1 MGQHFVFD
9 EGINFPLRRALILLS
24 VQALSTLCLRGDMQK
39 ETTETQR
46 KQSSHGEVLK
56 FEHGLIC
63 AQACESAS
71 LDENWDHVSR
81 HKHTRPASGGTLV
94 PQFPHLSVVAV
105 LLALLIFDS
114 LLLAS
119 AAAAPSPGR
128 YVSMRVLVT
137 ICFLLISTHSLAAL
151 QQKRATLTRAQTSEA
166 ERRLSE
172 LGYWTGPVD
181 GRFDEGTK
189 SALIAFQKWE
199 GRAITAKLTLD
210 ELEAI
215 RNGVAPQARD
225 LGYAHVEVDVD
236 RQVLMLIN
244 EEGVVRV
251 LPVSTGNDK
260 HFMDQGQ
267 MSVAYTPR
275 GRFVV
280 YDKTYG
286 WENGD
291 LGSIYYANYISGGV
305 AIHGYLTVPTTP
317 ASHGCIRIPMFAA
330 REVSRLL
337 PVGTIVLVYD
347 KVSFVSA
354 KEWVKNPKL
363 KDAALANGAL
373 Q

>member
-1 MGQHFVFD
+1 MKA
-9 EGINFPLRRALILLS
+9 I
-24 VQALSTLCLRGDMQK
+24 
-39 ETTETQR
+39 
-46 KQSSHGEVLK
+46 
-56 FEHGLIC
+56 
-63 AQACESAS
+63 
-71 LDENWDHVSR
+71 
-81 HKHTRPASGGTLV
+81 
-94 PQFPHLSVVAV
+94 
-105 LLALLIFDS
+105 
-114 LLLAS
+114 
-119 AAAAPSPGR
+119 
-128 YVSMRVLVT
+128 VT
-137 ICFLLISTHSLAAL
+137 ICLLLISAQVLSGAP
-151 QQKRATLTRAQTSEA
+151 QKKRVALTRAEIIEA

-181 GRFDEGTK
+181 GRLDEGTA

-199 GRAITAKLTLD
+199 GREITGKLTLR

-215 RNGVAPQARD
+215 RNGVAPNPRD
-225 LGYAHVEVDVD
+225 LGYEHVEVDVD
-236 RQVLMLIN
+236 RQVLMLVN
-244 EEGVVRV
+244 DEGAVRV

-260 HFMDQGQ
+260 QFMDQGQ

-291 LGSIYYANYISGGV
+291 LGSVYYANYISGGV

-337 PVGTIVLVYD
+337 PKGTIVLVYD

-354 KEWVKNPKL
+354 KDWIKNPKL

>member
-1 MGQHFVFD
+1 MKAFIIVCFVFISAQSIV
-9 EGINFPLRRALILLS
+9 GAP
-24 VQALSTLCLRGDMQK
+24 QK
-39 ETTETQR
+39 
-46 KQSSHGEVLK
+46 
-56 FEHGLIC
+56 
-63 AQACESAS
+63 
-71 LDENWDHVSR
+71 
-81 HKHTRPASGGTLV
+81 
-94 PQFPHLSVVAV
+94 
-105 LLALLIFDS
+105 
-114 LLLAS
+114 
-119 AAAAPSPGR
+119 
-128 YVSMRVLVT
+128 
-137 ICFLLISTHSLAAL
+137 
-151 QQKRATLTRAQTSEA
+151 KRASLTRAQVMEA
-166 ERRLSE
+166 ERSLSE

-181 GRFDEGTK
+181 GRLDEGTT

-199 GRAITAKLTLD
+199 GRAITGKLTLA

-215 RNGVAPQARD
+215 RNGVHPQARD

-236 RQVLMLIN
+236 RQVLMLID
-244 EEGVVRV
+244 EEGAVRV

-260 HFMDQGQ
+260 QFMDQGQ

-286 WENGD
+286 WENGE

-354 KEWVKNPKL
+354 KEWIKNPKL

>member
-1 MGQHFVFD
+1 M
-9 EGINFPLRRALILLS
+9 
-24 VQALSTLCLRGDMQK
+24 K
-39 ETTETQR
+39 
-46 KQSSHGEVLK
+46 
-56 FEHGLIC
+56 
-63 AQACESAS
+63 
-71 LDENWDHVSR
+71 
-81 HKHTRPASGGTLV
+81 
-94 PQFPHLSVVAV
+94 V
-105 LLALLIFDS
+105 LLATGL
-114 LLLAS
+114 
-119 AAAAPSPGR
+119 
-128 YVSMRVLVT
+128 
-137 ICFLLISTHSLAAL
+137 LLISMLADSRA
-151 QQKRATLTRAQTSEA
+151 QQKSTHHVSTRAQIKEA

-181 GRFDEGTK
+181 GRLDEGTR

-199 GRAITAKLTLD
+199 GRAITGKLTLED
-210 ELEAI
+210 LDAI
-215 RNGVAPQARD
+215 RNSVPPKARD

-236 RQVLMLIN
+236 RQVLMLVN
-244 EEGVVRV
+244 EDDGVRV

-260 HFMDQGQ
+260 QFMDQGQ

-291 LGSIYYANYISGGV
+291 LGSVYYANYISGGV

-330 REVSRLL
+330 RELSRLL

-354 KEWVKNPKL
+354 KDWIRNPKL

>member
-1 MGQHFVFD
+1 M
-9 EGINFPLRRALILLS
+9 ALSSGLFS
-24 VQALSTLCLRGDMQK
+24 VQPLSPLCLCGVFYERFDNHRD
-39 ETTETQR
+39 TEDSEVAQR
-46 KQSSHGEVLK
+46 KPNYYMK
-56 FEHGLIC
+56 
-63 AQACESAS
+63 
-71 LDENWDHVSR
+71 
-81 HKHTRPASGGTLV
+81 
-94 PQFPHLSVVAV
+94 V
-105 LLALLIFDS
+105 LLFTS
-114 LLLAS
+114 LLLISMLSS
-119 AAAAPSPGR
+119 AGA
-128 YVSMRVLVT
+128 
-137 ICFLLISTHSLAAL
+137 
-151 QQKRATLTRAQTSEA
+151 QQSRGKTLLTRAQIRDA

-181 GRFDEGTK
+181 GRLDEGAA

-199 GRAITAKLTLD
+199 GREITGKLTLR

-215 RNGVAPQARD
+215 RNGMAPNPRD
-225 LGYAHVEVDVD
+225 LGYEHVEVDVD
-236 RQVLMLIN
+236 RQVLMLVN
-244 EEGVVRV
+244 EEGAVRV
-251 LPVSTGNDK
+251 LPVSTGSDK
-260 HFMDQGQ
+260 AFMDQGQ
-267 MSVAYTPR
+267 TSIAYTPR

-291 LGSIYYANYISGGV
+291 LGSVYYANYISGGV

-354 KEWVKNPKL
+354 KDWIKNPKL

>member
-1 MGQHFVFD
+1 MKA
-9 EGINFPLRRALILLS
+9 I
-24 VQALSTLCLRGDMQK
+24 
-39 ETTETQR
+39 
-46 KQSSHGEVLK
+46 
-56 FEHGLIC
+56 
-63 AQACESAS
+63 
-71 LDENWDHVSR
+71 
-81 HKHTRPASGGTLV
+81 
-94 PQFPHLSVVAV
+94 
-105 LLALLIFDS
+105 
-114 LLLAS
+114 
-119 AAAAPSPGR
+119 
-128 YVSMRVLVT
+128 VT
-137 ICFLLISTHSLAAL
+137 ICLLLITAYSVVGAP
-151 QQKRATLTRAQTSEA
+151 QKKRASLTRAQIIEA

-172 LGYWTGPVD
+172 LGYWTGRVD
-181 GRFDEGTK
+181 GRMDEGTT

-199 GRAITAKLTLD
+199 GRAITGKLTLA

-215 RNGVAPQARD
+215 RNGVPPAARD

-236 RQVLMLIN
+236 RQVLMLID
-244 EEGVVRV
+244 EEGAVRM
-251 LPVSTGNDK
+251 LPVSTGSDK
-260 HFMDQGQ
+260 PFMDQGQ
-267 MSVAYTPR
+267 QSIAYTPR

-291 LGSIYYANYISGGV
+291 LGSVYYANYISGGV

-330 REVSRLL
+330 IEVSRLL

-354 KEWVKNPKL
+354 KEWIKNPKL

>member
-1 MGQHFVFD
+1 MKA
-9 EGINFPLRRALILLS
+9 I
-24 VQALSTLCLRGDMQK
+24 
-39 ETTETQR
+39 
-46 KQSSHGEVLK
+46 
-56 FEHGLIC
+56 
-63 AQACESAS
+63 
-71 LDENWDHVSR
+71 
-81 HKHTRPASGGTLV
+81 
-94 PQFPHLSVVAV
+94 
-105 LLALLIFDS
+105 
-114 LLLAS
+114 
-119 AAAAPSPGR
+119 
-128 YVSMRVLVT
+128 VT
-137 ICFLLISTHSLAAL
+137 ICFLLISVQAVAGAP
-151 QQKRATLTRAQTSEA
+151 QKKRAALTRAEIIEA

-181 GRFDEGTK
+181 GRLDEGTA

-199 GRAITAKLTLD
+199 GREITGKLTLR

-215 RNGVAPQARD
+215 RNGMAPNPRD
-225 LGYAHVEVDVD
+225 LGYEHVEVDVD
-236 RQVLMLIN
+236 RQVLMLVN
-244 EEGVVRV
+244 EEGAVRV
-251 LPVSTGNDK
+251 LPVSTGSDK
-260 HFMDQGQ
+260 AFMDQGQ
-267 MSVAYTPR
+267 TSIAYTPR

-291 LGSIYYANYISGGV
+291 LGSVYYANYISGGV

-354 KEWVKNPKL
+354 KDWIKNPKL

>member
-1 MGQHFVFD
+1 M
-9 EGINFPLRRALILLS
+9 S
-24 VQALSTLCLRGDMQK
+24 
-39 ETTETQR
+39 
-46 KQSSHGEVLK
+46 
-56 FEHGLIC
+56 
-63 AQACESAS
+63 
-71 LDENWDHVSR
+71 
-81 HKHTRPASGGTLV
+81 
-94 PQFPHLSVVAV
+94 
-105 LLALLIFDS
+105 
-114 LLLAS
+114 
-119 AAAAPSPGR
+119 
-128 YVSMRVLVT
+128 
-137 ICFLLISTHSLAAL
+137 
-151 QQKRATLTRAQTSEA
+151 RAQTLEA

-172 LGYWTGPVD
+172 RGYWTGPVD

-199 GRAITAKLTLD
+199 GRAITGKLTVE

-215 RNGVAPQARD
+215 RNATPAKAKEA
-225 LGYAHVEVDVD
+225 GYPHVEVDVD
-236 RQVLMLIN
+236 RQVLM
-244 EEGVVRV
+244 VVDEHDAVKV
-251 LPVSTGNDK
+251 LPVSTGSDK
-260 HFMDQGQ
+260 QFMDQGQ

-280 YDKTYG
+280 YDKSYG

-291 LGSIYYANYISGGV
+291 LGSVYYANYITGGV

-354 KEWVKNPKL
+354 KDWIKNPKL

>member
-1 MGQHFVFD
+1 MKA
-9 EGINFPLRRALILLS
+9 I
-24 VQALSTLCLRGDMQK
+24 
-39 ETTETQR
+39 
-46 KQSSHGEVLK
+46 
-56 FEHGLIC
+56 
-63 AQACESAS
+63 
-71 LDENWDHVSR
+71 
-81 HKHTRPASGGTLV
+81 
-94 PQFPHLSVVAV
+94 
-105 LLALLIFDS
+105 
-114 LLLAS
+114 
-119 AAAAPSPGR
+119 
-128 YVSMRVLVT
+128 VT
-137 ICFLLISTHSLAAL
+137 ICFLLISVQAMAGAP
-151 QQKRATLTRAQTSEA
+151 QKKRASLTRAEILET

-181 GRFDEGTK
+181 GRLDEGTT

-199 GRAITAKLTLD
+199 GREVTGKLTPG

-215 RNGVAPQARD
+215 RNGVSPKPRD
-225 LGYAHVEVDVD
+225 PGYEHVEVDVE
-236 RQVLMLIN
+236 RQVLMLVN
-244 EEGVVRV
+244 EDGAVRV
-251 LPVSTGNDK
+251 LPVSTGSDK
-260 HFMDQGQ
+260 PFMDQGQ
-267 MSVAYTPR
+267 TSVAYTPR
-275 GRFVV
+275 GRFVI

-291 LGSIYYANYISGGV
+291 LGSVYYANYISGGV

-354 KEWVKNPKL
+354 KEWIKNPKL

>member
-1 MGQHFVFD
+1 M
-9 EGINFPLRRALILLS
+9 
-24 VQALSTLCLRGDMQK
+24 K
-39 ETTETQR
+39 
-46 KQSSHGEVLK
+46 
-56 FEHGLIC
+56 
-63 AQACESAS
+63 
-71 LDENWDHVSR
+71 
-81 HKHTRPASGGTLV
+81 
-94 PQFPHLSVVAV
+94 V
-105 LLALLIFDS
+105 LLATGL
-114 LLLAS
+114 
-119 AAAAPSPGR
+119 
-128 YVSMRVLVT
+128 
-137 ICFLLISTHSLAAL
+137 LLISMLADSRA
-151 QQKRATLTRAQTSEA
+151 QQKSTHHVSTRAQIKEA

-181 GRFDEGTK
+181 GRLDEGTR

-199 GRAITAKLTLD
+199 GRAITGKLTLED
-210 ELEAI
+210 LDAI
-215 RNGVAPQARD
+215 RNSVPPKARD

-236 RQVLMLIN
+236 RQVLMLVN
-244 EEGVVRV
+244 EDDGVRV

-260 HFMDQGQ
+260 QFMDQGQ

-291 LGSIYYANYISGGV
+291 LGSVYYANYISGGV

-330 REVSRLL
+330 RELSRLL

-354 KEWVKNPKL
+354 KDWIKNPKL

>member
-1 MGQHFVFD
+1 MKG
-9 EGINFPLRRALILLS
+9 
-24 VQALSTLCLRGDMQK
+24 
-39 ETTETQR
+39 
-46 KQSSHGEVLK
+46 
-56 FEHGLIC
+56 
-63 AQACESAS
+63 
-71 LDENWDHVSR
+71 
-81 HKHTRPASGGTLV
+81 
-94 PQFPHLSVVAV
+94 V
-105 LLALLIFDS
+105 LLIGL
-114 LLLAS
+114 
-119 AAAAPSPGR
+119 
-128 YVSMRVLVT
+128 
-137 ICFLLISTHSLAAL
+137 LLISMLANA
-151 QQKRATLTRAQTSEA
+151 QQKPARHVLTRVQISEA

-172 LGYWTGPVD
+172 LGYWTGPID
-181 GRFDEGTK
+181 GRLDEGSR

-199 GRAITAKLTLD
+199 GRAITAKLTLE
-210 ELEAI
+210 ELQAI
-215 RNGVAPQARD
+215 RNAASPKARD

-244 EEGVVRV
+244 EEGALRV

-260 HFMDQGQ
+260 QFMDQGQ

-291 LGSIYYANYISGGV
+291 LGSVYYANYITGGV

-354 KEWVKNPKL
+354 HDWIKNPKL

>member
-1 MGQHFVFD
+1 MVKV
-9 EGINFPLRRALILLS
+9 LIT
-24 VQALSTLCLRGDMQK
+24 V
-39 ETTETQR
+39 
-46 KQSSHGEVLK
+46 
-56 FEHGLIC
+56 
-63 AQACESAS
+63 
-71 LDENWDHVSR
+71 
-81 HKHTRPASGGTLV
+81 
-94 PQFPHLSVVAV
+94 
-105 LLALLIFDS
+105 
-114 LLLAS
+114 
-119 AAAAPSPGR
+119 
-128 YVSMRVLVT
+128 
-137 ICFLLISTHSLAAL
+137 CFLMISADLVLGSPQKKPAA
-151 QQKRATLTRAQTSEA
+151 LTRAQTIEA

-181 GRFDEGTK
+181 GRLDEGTT

-199 GRAITAKLTLD
+199 GRAITGKLTLQ
-210 ELEAI
+210 ELEAL
-215 RNGVAPQARD
+215 RDAVPPKARD

-236 RQVLMLIN
+236 RQVLMLID
-244 EEGVVRV
+244 EEGAVKV
-251 LPVSTGNDK
+251 LPVSTGSDK
-260 HFMDQGQ
+260 PFMDQGQ
-267 MSVAYTPR
+267 TSVAYTPR

-286 WENGD
+286 WENGE